1 MTLEAAPN
9 RGLTLIEVLVAV
21 FALALM
27 TVMSNQVLDLLL
39 RSQVGADRYSTNLS
53 SLQIGLAQ
61 WQRDLDRLDRT
72 PYVNA
77 LQWDG
82 QVLRLLRRSASGDA
96 LLVVAWTVQDGVW
109 KRWQSPPLRD
119 REGLL
124 QAWQQS
130 PTVVT
135 ARPKAPL
142 APSTDPA
149 MSAYVL
155 RLEAWEL
162 VFQGQGQIT
171 SGVSERGDTRLQEL
185 PQVLRLRLT
194 GLAEAGLN
202 GPLQIDVAL

>member
-1 MTLEAAPN
+1 MTFEAGPN

-27 TVMSNQVLDLLL
+27 TVMSNQVLTLLL
-39 RSQVGADRYSTNLS
+39 RSQAGADRYSTDLS
-53 SLQIGLAQ
+53 SLQTGLAQ
-61 WQRDLDRLDRT
+61 WRRDLDRLDRT

-96 LLVVAWTVQDGVW
+96 LLVVAWTVQDGMW
-109 KRWQSPPLRD
+109 KRWQSPPLRN
-119 REGLL
+119 REELL
-124 QAWQQS
+124 QTWQQS
-130 PTVVT
+130 LSAVT
-135 ARPKAPL
+135 ARSKGPQT
-142 APSTDPA
+142 PSTDLA

-162 VFQGQGQIT
+162 LFQGQSQIT
-171 SGVSERGDTRLQEL
+171 SAVSERGDTRLQEL
-185 PQVLRLRLT
+185 PQVLRLRLI
-194 GLAEAGLN
+194 GLAEARLS

>member
-1 MTLEAAPN
+1 MTLEAGPS

-27 TVMSNQVLDLLL
+27 TVMSHQVLALLI
-39 RSQVGADRYSTNLS
+39 RSQADADRYST
-53 SLQIGLAQ
+53 SLTRLQTGLAQ

-82 QVLRLLRRSASGDA
+82 QVLRLLRRSASGNA

-109 KRWQSPPLRD
+109 RRWQSPPLRD
-119 REGLL
+119 REALL

-130 PTVVT
+130 LSAVT
-135 ARPKAPL
+135 ARSEGL
-142 APSTDPA
+142 QTRSTDLS
-149 MSAYVL
+149 MFTHVL
-155 RLEAWEL
+155 RLEAWAL
-162 VFQGQGQIT
+162 IFQGQSQT
-171 SGVSERGDTRLQEL
+171 PSGVSERVDARLEEL
-185 PQVLRLRLT
+185 PQVIRLQLI
-194 GLAEAGLN
+194 GLAGVRLS